1 MGMGAENDSL
11 QWSPT
16 ESFLSLS
23 AVDPATPRTEFAVLK
38 QGIGLLDLLGQ
49 FPFLLQLLVSW
60 KPALSFLDCMRMRGG
75 EEQGTAEEKGMLDEM
90 TACQPH
96 GGLFGRRK
104 SYSGFS
110 FSLLKTFSTI
120 PFQGQYPKKAVK
132 IKAAPIRPSTSPG
145 SPETRKAT
153 TIKTAPRTIR
163 KTASPRFTFFT
174 LVIETMSICP
184 QIFVDVRLQPP
195 A

>member
-16 ESFLSLS
+16 EPFLPFS
-23 AVDPATPRTEFAVLK
+23 AIDPATPGTEFAVLK

-49 FPFLLQLLVSW
+49 FPFLLQLLVSRI
-60 KPALSFLDCMRMRGG
+60 PAFSFLDCMRMRGG

-90 TACQPH
+90 AACQPH

-104 SYSGFS
+104 NYSGFS

-120 PFQGQYPKKAVK
+120 PFQGQYPKKAVR
-132 IKAAPIRPSTSPG
+132 IKAAPIRPSTSPV
-145 SPETRKAT
+145 SPDTRKPI
-153 TIKTAPRTIR
+153 TIRITPRTVR

-174 LVIETMSICP
+174 FVI
-184 QIFVDVRLQPP
+184 
-195 A
+195 